1 MYANL
6 FRLFADE
13 IKVDTEDDPQ
23 RARIIAFSV
32 WGILRGLE
40 SFSQLIYTN
49 SQYPGLVS
57 RGFPR
62 YSTGLRSRKISNREW
77 QNLHFRPK
85 LGLFRLKMTVYPRYL
100 RFLRPRVVKTS
111 NTKTANNEGR
121 LYKQRS
127 INHYIFSQNYIMFWI
142 SIYNCVCQGF
152 GRA

>member
-57 RGFPR
+57 TNKGAFIGIF
-62 YSTGLRSRKISNREW
+62 THKITLCFEFVSRIW
-77 QNLHFRPK
+77 
-85 LGLFRLKMTVYPRYL
+85 
-100 RFLRPRVVKTS
+100 
-111 NTKTANNEGR
+111 A
-121 LYKQRS
+121 
-127 INHYIFSQNYIMFWI
+127 
-142 SIYNCVCQGF
+142 
-152 GRA
+152 A